1 MKRTGKSQ
9 PNCEQKTQIA
19 KTGGMVPQDAK
30 EVMAE
35 LVAKLSEKLE
45 LQPDKEER
53 GKGAASGHVSPT
65 ETG

>member
-35 LVAKLSEKLE
+35 LVAKLSEKLS
-45 LQPDKEER
+45 R
-53 GKGAASGHVSPT
+53 GRQGGVGEGSRRLHLAPT